1 MYYVF
6 VLVNI
11 LFVGFCKFLNILYW
25 NDKFFVIVNNIEFKV
40 LFFYLWDK
48 VLECSFLFV
57 VVWRVLVEIFVCC
70 DLGYIFFYVGILGNI
85 CYWGGFLY

>member
-1 MYYVF
+1 MYVF

-11 LFVGFCKFLNILYW
+11 LLVGFCKFVNICILYW
-25 NDKFFVIVNNIEFKV
+25 NDNFLIVIINNIEFKV

-57 VVWRVLVEIFVCC
+57 VEWRVSVEIFVCC
-70 DLGYIFFYVGILGNI
+70 DLGYIFFYVGI
-85 CYWGGFLY
+85 